1 MGPPQGEIA
10 IMRIVVSMLA
20 GTLFLL
26 TCVSSI
32 PAEDKKVPAVLNFKM
47 KSLDGKEVEL
57 SKYQGKVVL
66 IVNVAS
72 ECGYTPQYKGLQ
84 ALHDKYAKD
93 GLAVLGVPCN
103 DFGGQEPGT
112 SQQIAKFCDGKYG
125 VKFDMLDKVAIN
137 GKEPAPLYKY
147 LTAKETNPKF
157 SGPIEWNFTKF
168 LIAKNG
174 DIVAR
179 FEPKVKPESAEVK
192 KAIEAELKKK

>member
-1 MGPPQGEIA
+1 
-10 IMRIVVSMLA
+10 MRLIVSAVA
-20 GTLFLL
+20 GALFLL
-26 TCVSSI
+26 TCVTSI

-125 VKFDMLDKVAIN
+125 VKFDMLEKVAIS
-137 GKEPAPLYKY
+137 GKEPAPLYKL
-147 LTAKETNPKF
+147 LTSKDSNPKF
-157 SGPIEWNFTKF
+157 GGPIKWNFTKF

-179 FEPKVKPESAEVK
+179 YESDVEPSAKEVIK
-192 KAIEAELKKK
+192 TIEAELVKK